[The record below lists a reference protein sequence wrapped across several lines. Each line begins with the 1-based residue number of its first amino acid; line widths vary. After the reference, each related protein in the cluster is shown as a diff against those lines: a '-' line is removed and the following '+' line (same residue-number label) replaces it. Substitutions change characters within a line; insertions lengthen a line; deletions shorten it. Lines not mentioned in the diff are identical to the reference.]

1 MEFEIQTD
9 SADLVKIKEYVGTI
23 QMLITD
29 PDCGAIVTFMTPD
42 QAKCVARELLA
53 VARHI
58 ENQPS

>member
-9 SADLVKIKEYVGTI
+9 SADLVNIKEYVGTI
-23 QMLITD
+23 QMTISD

-42 QAKCVARELLA
+42 QAKSIARELLA

-58 ENQPS
+58 ENKPS